1 MNTWLCSD
9 VVGFCCCHNYY
20 TRGDV
25 EAYNKM
31 LDYVRANRHPGF
43 GDIKKVAIDIVC
55 HSDGI
60 SIFDDTAVLDMMV
73 AIFNEV
79 VVKG

>member
-25 EAYNKM
+25 EAYNEM
-31 LDYVRANRHPGF
+31 LEHVRMNRHPGF
-43 GDIKKVAIDIVC
+43 SDIKKVAIDIVC
-55 HSDGI
+55 HSDGM
-60 SIFDDTAVLDMMV
+60 SIFNDTAVNDMIA

-79 VVKG
+79 IVKG